1 MGIDKHS
8 QRRFMQLSPL
18 PESKA
23 ATENEG
29 MKRTG
34 QGLMPVLVA
43 AAWPAGRSAG
53 GQVIFASGSKP
64 SGVSGTR
71 Q

>member
-1 MGIDKHS
+1 
-8 QRRFMQLSPL
+8 MQLSPL

-23 ATENEG
+23 ASENEG

-43 AAWPAGRSAG
+43 AAMAAGRSAG
-53 GQVIFASGSKP
+53 GQAIFASGANP
-64 SGVSGTR
+64 AGVSGTG

>member
-1 MGIDKHS
+1 MRLG
-8 QRRFMQLSPL
+8 PL

-23 ATENEG
+23 AAENEA

-43 AAWPAGRSAG
+43 AAVTAGRSAG
-53 GQVIFASGSKP
+53 GRAIFASGGKP
-64 SGVSGTR
+64 PGVSSTR
-71 Q
+71 R